1 MVQLTA
7 DLQRSR
13 ERLVVAREEERR
25 RLRRDLH
32 DGLGPQLATLTLKL
46 DTANNIMSS
55 DPNRASQMLMEI
67 KAQTQAA
74 IGDIRRLVYDL
85 RPPALDQLGLVGAL
99 QEHAVR
105 SAGNDLDVQV
115 RVPDDLQPLPAA
127 VEVAAYRIAT
137 EALANVI
144 RHAQARHC
152 TIWLCLADAL
162 YLAVD
167 DDGIGL
173 PDGYRPGV
181 GMASMRERAEEL
193 GGGCRIERRAEGG
206 TRLIARLPVS
216 DLGASDVPIPV
227 L

>member
-1 MVQLTA
+1 MYKRQ
-7 DLQRSR
+7 
-13 ERLVVAREEERR
+13 
-25 RLRRDLH
+25 
-32 DGLGPQLATLTLKL
+32 
-46 DTANNIMSS
+46 
-55 DPNRASQMLMEI
+55 
-67 KAQTQAA
+67 
-74 IGDIRRLVYDL
+74 VYDL

-99 QEHAVR
+99 QEHGVH
-105 SAGNDLDVQV
+105 SAGNDLDVQI
-115 RVPDDLQPLPAA
+115 RLPDDLQPLPAA

-137 EALANVI
+137 EALTNVL

-152 TIWLCLADAL
+152 TNWLCLADAL

-167 DDGIGL
+167 DDGVGL

-181 GMASMRERAEEL
+181 GMASMCERAEEL

>member
-1 MVQLTA
+1 M
-7 DLQRSR
+7 
-13 ERLVVAREEERR
+13 
-25 RLRRDLH
+25 
-32 DGLGPQLATLTLKL
+32 
-46 DTANNIMSS
+46 
-55 DPNRASQMLMEI
+55 
-67 KAQTQAA
+67 
-74 IGDIRRLVYDL
+74 
-85 RPPALDQLGLVGAL
+85 
-99 QEHAVR
+99 
-105 SAGNDLDVQV
+105 
-115 RVPDDLQPLPAA
+115 PDDLQPLPAA

-137 EALANVI
+137 EALTNVV

-193 GGGCRIERRAEGG
+193 GGGCRIERRPEGG
-206 TRLIARLPVS
+206 TRLIARLPLS
-216 DLGASDVPIPV
+216 DLAASGVQIPV

>member
-1 MVQLTA
+1 
-7 DLQRSR
+7 
-13 ERLVVAREEERR
+13 
-25 RLRRDLH
+25 
-32 DGLGPQLATLTLKL
+32 
-46 DTANNIMSS
+46 
-55 DPNRASQMLMEI
+55 MLLEI

-99 QEHAVR
+99 QEHGAR

-137 EALANVI
+137 EALTNVV
-144 RHAQARHC
+144 RHAHARHC

-167 DDGIGL
+167 DDGSRLTGRL
-173 PDGYRPGV
+173 SARRGNGV
-181 GMASMRERAEEL
+181 DVRA
-193 GGGCRIERRAEGG
+193 RRRA
-206 TRLIARLPVS
+206 RRRVPHRAPARRRRS
-216 DLGASDVPIPV
+216 GASTTANQSR
-227 L
+227 